1 MDRKEMLMFGTLLF
15 LLFVSMIEV
24 TSSFVLGVSPST
36 AVFGLIPFTT
46 VWNISTLTAILSI
59 LYVLTFL
66 GLSLFI
72 FETGRNE
79 FMIWLLPFYIGS
91 FVSMMYNTLDYS
103 FSLYFAPSFVFVLIF
118 VESFYEY
125 LGLVG
130 NYIPLKGGE
139 GIWIKN

>member
-1 MDRKEMLMFGTLLF
+1 MKMDRKEMLMFGTLLF

-72 FETGRNE
+72 FETGRN
-79 FMIWLLPFYIGS
+79 
-91 FVSMMYNTLDYS
+91 V
-103 FSLYFAPSFVFVLIF
+103 
-118 VESFYEY
+118 
-125 LGLVG
+125 
-130 NYIPLKGGE
+130 
-139 GIWIKN
+139 